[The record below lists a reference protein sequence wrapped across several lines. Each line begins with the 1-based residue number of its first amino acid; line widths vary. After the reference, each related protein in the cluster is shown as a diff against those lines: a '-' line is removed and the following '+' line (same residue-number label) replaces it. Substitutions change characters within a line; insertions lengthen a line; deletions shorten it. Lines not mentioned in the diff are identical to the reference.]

1 MVSKSRLEF
10 ENPETGRAVEHAFV
24 FGAGPIVVRP
34 DDRRGLIL
42 ASNCREYMSEFC
54 TQVTKKTDKISTKR
68 PKNLPLA
75 NTLTHELIK
84 AGGVL
89 PLPTSAMY
97 SVYSCNDFIRRA
109 YPKWRNTSEI
119 VQRHYHQKALREV
132 AEESGC
138 EVFTLNMN
146 LSPSF
151 AEDIIENGGSA
162 HLLERLTLKL
172 RRSLGR
178 KPPIWLVLEAAV
190 TETNGNPLRH
200 GKGPLNRSQG
210 VLHAHGA
217 IALKKA
223 EIPTL
228 KRVVRQL
235 NHSDNA
241 VFKSNEFVSVVIKDD
256 VNWVEYCNKFRFLNQ
271 ILLNGLRNYSCSK
284 RLSGLA
290 AQLYEQ
296 DRREHQELSF
306 HQPEY
311 R

>member
-1 MVSKSRLEF
+1 MVSKSRPEF
-10 ENPETGRAVEHAFV
+10 ENPGTGRAVEHAFV
-24 FGAGPIVVRP
+24 FSAGPTIVRA
-34 DDRRGLIL
+34 DDRKGLIL
-42 ASNCREYMSEFC
+42 AANQREYMSEFC

-68 PKNLPLA
+68 PKNSPLS

-84 AGGVL
+84 AGGLL
-89 PLPTSAMY
+89 PLPKVAVT
-97 SVYSCNDFIRRA
+97 SVYSCNDFIRHA

-119 VQRHYHQKALREV
+119 VQRHYHQKSLREL
-132 AEESGC
+132 AEETGC
-138 EVFTLNMN
+138 EVVTLNMN

-151 AEDIIENGGSA
+151 AKDIIEKGGSA

-172 RRSLGR
+172 KRSLGR
-178 KPPIWLVLEAAV
+178 TPRIWVVLEAVV
-190 TETNGNPLRH
+190 TETNNNPLRY
-200 GKGPLNRSQG
+200 GKGPVNRSQG

-217 IALKKA
+217 IALKKV

-235 NHSDNA
+235 NDSDNT
-241 VFKSNEFVSVVIKDD
+241 VFKSNEFVSVVINDD
-256 VNWVEYCNKFRFLNQ
+256 ANWVEYCNKYRFLNQ

-296 DRREHQELSF
+296 DRRQHQELSG
-306 HQPEY
+306 P
-311 R
+311 